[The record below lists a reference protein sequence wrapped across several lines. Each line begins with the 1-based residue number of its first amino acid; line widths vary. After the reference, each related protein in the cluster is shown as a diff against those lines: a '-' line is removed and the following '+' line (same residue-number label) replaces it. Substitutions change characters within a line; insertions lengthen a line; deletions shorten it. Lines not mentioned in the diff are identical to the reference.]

1 MLTLPLLK
9 QLVNSIKTASA
20 RLGVTAADMHVAV
33 LTEDDRVSEIHMRGV
48 GTQGKITVFI
58 ELN

>member
-9 QLVNSIKTASA
+9 QLVSSIKTASA
-20 RLGVTAADMHVAV
+20 RLGVIAADMHVGV
-33 LTEDDRVSEIHMRGV
+33 IMDGDRVSEIHMRGV

-58 ELN
+58 ELD